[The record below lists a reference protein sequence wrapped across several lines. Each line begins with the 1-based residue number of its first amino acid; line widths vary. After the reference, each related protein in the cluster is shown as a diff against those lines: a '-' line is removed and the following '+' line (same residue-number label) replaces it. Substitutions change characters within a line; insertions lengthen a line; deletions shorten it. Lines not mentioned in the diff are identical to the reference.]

1 MYNQSIKM
9 KSKILVLLLTFNI
22 FFASAQENNVT
33 IFGKWKIDLDIEKIL
48 EDNMNKLETY
58 EKMVA
63 NLSSGLIINF
73 FEDLEMYIDFKEENK
88 AIFIIDSYIYEE
100 QEIRWEVGENGDII
114 IDDSIE
120 NKIKITAEN
129 SVWRLF
135 DDEIKLIEDG
145 EINDKII
152 LKKVL

>member
-1 MYNQSIKM
+1 M
-9 KSKILVLLLTFNI
+9 KSKILVLLLILNI
-22 FFASAQENNVT
+22 FFASAQENNET

-63 NLSSGLIINF
+63 SLSSGLIINF
-73 FEDLEMYIDFKEENK
+73 FEDLEMYIEFKEENK

-100 QEIRWEVGENGDII
+100 QEIRWEIGENGDII

>member
-1 MYNQSIKM
+1 M
-9 KSKILVLLLTFNI
+9 KNKALLLFFTLNI
-22 FFASAQENNVT
+22 FFALGQENNDSP
-33 IFGKWKIDLDIEKIL
+33 IGKWKIDLDIKGIL

-63 NLSSGLIINF
+63 SLSSGLIVDF
-73 FEDLEMYIDFKEENK
+73 FKDLQMYIVFMNENK

-100 QEIRWEVGENGDII
+100 QEITWEYTKNGEII

-120 NKIKITAEN
+120 NKIKITSEN

-135 DDEIKLIEDG
+135 DDEMKLIEDG
-145 EINDKII
+145 VINDNII
-152 LKKVL
+152 LKKIP

>member
-1 MYNQSIKM
+1 M
-9 KSKILVLLLTFNI
+9 KSKILVLLLILNI
-22 FFASAQENNVT
+22 FFASAQENKET

-73 FEDLEMYIDFKEENK
+73 FKDLEMYIEFKEENK

-100 QEIRWEVGENGDII
+100 QEIRWEIGENGDII

>member
-1 MYNQSIKM
+1 M

-88 AIFIIDSYIYEE
+88 ASFIIDSYIYEE
-100 QEIRWEVGENGDII
+100 QEIRWKVGENGDII

>member
-1 MYNQSIKM
+1 M

-22 FFASAQENNVT
+22 FFASAQENNET

-63 NLSSGLIINF
+63 SLSSGLIINF
-73 FEDLEMYIDFKEENK
+73 FKDLEMYIVFKEENK
-88 AIFIIDSYIYEE
+88 AIFVIDSYIYEE
-100 QEIRWEVGENGDII
+100 QEIRWEIGENGDII

>member
-1 MYNQSIKM
+1 M
-9 KSKILVLLLTFNI
+9 KSKLLVLLLTFNI

-73 FEDLEMYIDFKEENK
+73 FEDLEMYIEFKEENK

-100 QEIRWEVGENGDII
+100 QEIRWEIGENGDII

>member
-1 MYNQSIKM
+1 M

-22 FFASAQENNVT
+22 FFASAQENNVA

-63 NLSSGLIINF
+63 SLSSGLIINF
-73 FEDLEMYIDFKEENK
+73 FKDLEMYIVFKQENK
-88 AIFIIDSYIYEE
+88 AIFVIDSYIYEE
-100 QEIRWEVGENGDII
+100 QEIKWEIGENGDII

>member
-1 MYNQSIKM
+1 M

-88 AIFIIDSYIYEE
+88 AIFIIDSYIYKE
-100 QEIRWEVGENGDII
+100 QEIKWEVGENGDII

>member
-1 MYNQSIKM
+1 M
-9 KSKILVLLLTFNI
+9 KSKILVLLLILNI
-22 FFASAQENNVT
+22 FFASAQENNET

-73 FEDLEMYIDFKEENK
+73 FEDLEMYIEFKQENK

-100 QEIRWEVGENGDII
+100 QEIRWEIGENGDII

-152 LKKVL
+152 FKKVL

>member
-1 MYNQSIKM
+1 M
-9 KSKILVLLLTFNI
+9 KSKILVLLLTLNI
-22 FFASAQENNVT
+22 FFASAQENNET

-48 EDNMNKLETY
+48 EHNMNKLETY

-63 NLSSGLIINF
+63 SLSSGLIINF
-73 FEDLEMYIDFKEENK
+73 FKDLEMYIVFKEENK

-100 QEIRWEVGENGDII
+100 QEIRWEIGENGDII

-152 LKKVL
+152 LKKVF

>member
-1 MYNQSIKM
+1 M

-88 AIFIIDSYIYEE
+88 AIFIIDSYIYQE
-100 QEIRWEVGENGDII
+100 QEIKWEVGENGDII

>member
-1 MYNQSIKM
+1 M
-9 KSKILVLLLTFNI
+9 KSKILVLLLTLNI
-22 FFASAQENNVT
+22 FVAFTQENNETV
-33 IFGKWKIDLDIEKIL
+33 FGKWKIDLDIEKIL

-63 NLSSGLIINF
+63 SLSSGLIINF
-73 FEDLEMYIDFKEENK
+73 FKDLEMYIVFKEENK

-100 QEIRWEVGENGDII
+100 QEIRWEIGENGDII

-152 LKKVL
+152 LKKVF

>member
-1 MYNQSIKM
+1 M
-9 KSKILVLLLTFNI
+9 KSKILVLLLILNI
-22 FFASAQENNVT
+22 FFASAQENNET

-63 NLSSGLIINF
+63 SLSSGLIINF
-73 FEDLEMYIDFKEENK
+73 FKDLEMYIVFKEENK

-100 QEIRWEVGENGDII
+100 QEIRWEIGENGDII

>member
-1 MYNQSIKM
+1 M

-22 FFASAQENNVT
+22 VFASAQENNVA

-48 EDNMNKLETY
+48 EHNMNKLETY

-63 NLSSGLIINF
+63 SLSSGLIINF
-73 FEDLEMYIDFKEENK
+73 FKDLEMYIEFKEDNK

-100 QEIRWEVGENGDII
+100 QEIRWEIGQNGDII

-152 LKKVL
+152 LKKVF

>member
-1 MYNQSIKM
+1 M

-22 FFASAQENNVT
+22 LFASAQENNVT

-73 FEDLEMYIDFKEENK
+73 FEDLEMYIEFKEENK

-100 QEIRWEVGENGDII
+100 QEIRWEIGENGDII

-135 DDEIKLIEDG
+135 DDEIKLMEDG
-145 EINDKII
+145 VINDKIV

>member
-1 MYNQSIKM
+1 M
-9 KSKILVLLLTFNI
+9 KSKILVLLLTLNI
-22 FFASAQENNVT
+22 FIAFTQENNETV
-33 IFGKWKIDLDIEKIL
+33 FGKWKIDLDIEKIL

-63 NLSSGLIINF
+63 SLSSGLIINF
-73 FEDLEMYIDFKEENK
+73 FKDLEMYIVFKEENK

-100 QEIRWEVGENGDII
+100 QEIRWEIGENGDII

>member
-1 MYNQSIKM
+1 M

-135 DDEIKLIEDG
+135 DDVIKLIEDG

>member
-1 MYNQSIKM
+1 M
-9 KSKILVLLLTFNI
+9 KSKILVLLLTLNI
-22 FFASAQENNVT
+22 FIAFTQENNET

-63 NLSSGLIINF
+63 SLSSGLIINF
-73 FEDLEMYIDFKEENK
+73 FKDLEMYIVFKEENK
-88 AIFIIDSYIYEE
+88 AIFVIDSYIYEE
-100 QEIRWEVGENGDII
+100 QEIRWEIGENGDII

>member
-22 FFASAQENNVT
+22 FFASAQENNVA

>member
-1 MYNQSIKM
+1 M
-9 KSKILVLLLTFNI
+9 KSKILVLLLTLNI
-22 FFASAQENNVT
+22 FVAFTQENNETV
-33 IFGKWKIDLDIEKIL
+33 FGKWKIDLDIEKIL

-63 NLSSGLIINF
+63 SLSSGLIINF
-73 FEDLEMYIDFKEENK
+73 FKDLEMYIVFKEENK

-100 QEIRWEVGENGDII
+100 QEIRWEIGENGDII

>member
-1 MYNQSIKM
+1 M
-9 KSKILVLLLTFNI
+9 KSKILVILLTFNI
-22 FFASAQENNVT
+22 FFASAQENNVA

-63 NLSSGLIINF
+63 SLSSGLIINF
-73 FEDLEMYIDFKEENK
+73 FKDLEMYIVFKQENK
-88 AIFIIDSYIYEE
+88 AIFVIDSYIYEE
-100 QEIRWEVGENGDII
+100 QEIRWEIGENGDII

>member
-1 MYNQSIKM
+1 M
-9 KSKILVLLLTFNI
+9 KSKVLVLLLTFNI

-100 QEIRWEVGENGDII
+100 QEIKWEIGENGDII

>member
-1 MYNQSIKM
+1 M

-73 FEDLEMYIDFKEENK
+73 FEDLEMYIDFKQENK

>member
-1 MYNQSIKM
+1 M

-88 AIFIIDSYIYEE
+88 ASFIIDSYIYEE
-100 QEIRWEVGENGDII
+100 QEIRWKVGENGDII

-145 EINDKII
+145 KINDKII
-152 LKKVL
+152 LKKVF

>member
-1 MYNQSIKM
+1 M
-9 KSKILVLLLTFNI
+9 KSKILVLLLTLNI
-22 FFASAQENNVT
+22 FFASAQENNET

-63 NLSSGLIINF
+63 SLSSGLIINF
-73 FEDLEMYIDFKEENK
+73 FKDLEMYIVFKEENK
-88 AIFIIDSYIYEE
+88 AIFVIDSYIYEE
-100 QEIRWEVGENGDII
+100 QEIKWEIGENGDII

-135 DDEIKLIEDG
+135 DDEIKLMEDG
-145 EINDKII
+145 VINDKIV

>member
-1 MYNQSIKM
+1 M
-9 KSKILVLLLTFNI
+9 KSKILVLLLTLNI
-22 FFASAQENNVT
+22 FFASAQENNET

-48 EDNMNKLETY
+48 EHNMNKLETY

-63 NLSSGLIINF
+63 SLSSGLIINF
-73 FEDLEMYIDFKEENK
+73 FKDLEMYIVFKEENK
-88 AIFIIDSYIYEE
+88 AIFVIDSYIYEE
-100 QEIRWEVGENGDII
+100 QEIRWEIGENGDII

>member
-1 MYNQSIKM
+1 M

-22 FFASAQENNVT
+22 LFASAQENNVT

-100 QEIRWEVGENGDII
+100 QEIKWEIGENGDII

-135 DDEIKLIEDG
+135 DDEIKLMEDG
-145 EINDKII
+145 VINDKIV

>member
-1 MYNQSIKM
+1 M

-73 FEDLEMYIDFKEENK
+73 FEDLEMYVDFKEENK

>member
-1 MYNQSIKM
+1 M

-63 NLSSGLIINF
+63 SLSSGLIINF
-73 FEDLEMYIDFKEENK
+73 FKDLEMYIDFKQENK
-88 AIFIIDSYIYEE
+88 AIFVIDSYIYEE
-100 QEIRWEVGENGDII
+100 QEIRWEIGENGDII

>member
-1 MYNQSIKM
+1 
-9 KSKILVLLLTFNI
+9 
-22 FFASAQENNVT
+22 
-33 IFGKWKIDLDIEKIL
+33 
-48 EDNMNKLETY
+48 MNKLETY

-114 IDDSIE
+114 IEDSIE

>member
-1 MYNQSIKM
+1 M

-22 FFASAQENNVT
+22 FFSSAQENNVT

-63 NLSSGLIINF
+63 SLSSGLIINF
-73 FEDLEMYIDFKEENK
+73 FKDLEMYIVFKQENK
-88 AIFIIDSYIYEE
+88 AIFVIDSYIYEE
-100 QEIRWEVGENGDII
+100 QEIRWEIGENGDII

>member
-1 MYNQSIKM
+1 M
-9 KSKILVLLLTFNI
+9 KSKTLVLLLTFNI

-88 AIFIIDSYIYEE
+88 AIFIIDSYIYQE
-100 QEIRWEVGENGDII
+100 QEIKWEVGENGDII

>member
-1 MYNQSIKM
+1 M

-100 QEIRWEVGENGDII
+100 QEIKWEIGENGDII

-135 DDEIKLIEDG
+135 DDEIKLMEDG
-145 EINDKII
+145 VINDKIV